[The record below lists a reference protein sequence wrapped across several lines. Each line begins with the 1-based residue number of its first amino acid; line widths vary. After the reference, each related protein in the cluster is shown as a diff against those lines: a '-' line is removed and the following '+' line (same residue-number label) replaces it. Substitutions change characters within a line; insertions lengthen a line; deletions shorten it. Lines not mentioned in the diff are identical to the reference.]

1 MKEAPVFY
9 LRFGRFPLEFGRRT
23 LVMGILNV
31 TPDSFYDGGWHWRPE
46 EAVRRAEE
54 MVAQGADIVD
64 VGGEST
70 RPGAVPVGEEE
81 EKARVIPVIRAL
93 AERLPV
99 PVSVDTQ
106 KSGVALEALRAGA
119 SCVNDVWGLQ
129 KDPEMARV
137 AAAFGVPVIAMHN
150 RSEPLPGGDVLAEVK
165 SFLRRSLEIADRS
178 GLGRERVIVD
188 PGFGFG
194 KTVEQN
200 LEIVARLGELREL
213 GRPILLGPS
222 RKSTIGRVL
231 DLPAEERLEGTAAV
245 VALACAQG
253 VDVVRVHDVR
263 EMVRVVRMADA
274 VVRRHLRMEAP
285 HPGPEDE
292 LRLEGLDWGEGEAG
306 LSVAL
311 RPGLPDPRAAWEE
324 IWRLVKSR
332 AGTDPLRPDLLPSL
346 AEEILAA
353 FSSVSSV
360 RLRLEFPA
368 PEGRGRVVRET
379 ERRR

>member
-1 MKEAPVFY
+1 
-9 LRFGRFPLEFGRRT
+9 
-23 LVMGILNV
+23 MGILNL
-31 TPDSFYDGGWHWRPE
+31 TPDSFYDGGWHLGLE
-46 EAVRRAEE
+46 AAVRRAEE
-54 MVAQGADIVD
+54 MVAEGADIVD

-81 EKARVIPVIRAL
+81 EKARVIPVIRVL

-119 SCVNDVWGLQ
+119 SCINDVWGLQ

-150 RSEPLPGGDVLAEVK
+150 RFEPLTGGDVMADIK

-200 LEIVARLGELREL
+200 LEVVARLGELREL

-231 DLPAEERLEGTAAV
+231 DLPVEERLEGTAAV

-263 EMVRVVRMADA
+263 EMVRVTRMADA
-274 VVRRHLRMEAP
+274 VIRKSPWPETRRPPA
-285 HPGPEDE
+285 EDE
-292 LRLEGLDWGEGEAG
+292 LRLEGLEWGKAR
-306 LSVAL
+306 LSFTL
-311 RPGLPDPRAAWEE
+311 RPGLTHPRSAWEE
-324 IWRLVKSR
+324 IRDILDSR
-332 AGTDPLRPDLLPSL
+332 AEADPFQPDFLPSL
-346 AEEILAA
+346 AGEILEA
-353 FSSVSSV
+353 FPFLSSV
-360 RLRLEFPA
+360 RLRLELPA
-368 PEGRGRVVRET
+368 PGEGRGKVVRET
-379 ERRR
+379 EKAR